1 MAVYGGVGEHL
12 AQGVEQQQQAAALFR
27 RARVLGESSVGSEAS
42 DVADADAGGVVAAAM
57 SSYLGDRAAYL
68 NASVEQHDVVVAN
81 GSETLLT
88 VPTVDVGGGERFA
101 LASGGAMDYDFVN
114 LSHNRMLIVEC

>member
-1 MAVYGGVGEHL
+1 MAVDGGVGEHL

-27 RARVLGESSVGSEAS
+27 RARVLGESSVGGEAS
-42 DVADADAGGVVAAAM
+42 DVADAYAGGVVAAAM

-68 NASVEQHDVVVAN
+68 NASVEQYDVVVAY

-114 LSHNRMLIVEC
+114 LSHFLLFY

>member
-1 MAVYGGVGEHL
+1 MAVDGGVGEHL

-27 RARVLGESSVGSEAS
+27 RARVLGESSVGGEAS
-42 DVADADAGGVVAAAM
+42 DVADAYAGGVVAAAM

-68 NASVEQHDVVVAN
+68 NASVEQHDVVVAY
-81 GSETLLT
+81 GPETLLT
-88 VPTVDVGGGERFA
+88 VPAVDVGGGERLA

-114 LSHNRMLIVEC
+114 LSHN